1 MARAVVVA
9 ACCLVA
15 PINLSPA
22 LADAASDRAMA
33 TRYEQSAQAGDDDA
47 QFYLGALYSA
57 GVGRPRS
64 DQDAFRWFSRATD
77 QGHAHSMLIVAG
89 LYASGRGVTKDSVKA
104 YSWAYIVA
112 SASKVDE
119 DRNGARQLMSL
130 LMKRMTSD
138 EIGRAVVAARAW
150 RAVRT
155 GSAGKAPYIES
166 AGDTDQPTQAAAPPP
181 PPPPRA
187 RGRAAAG
194 ARRRGRTCDRAAR
207 AVHRHDNDG
216 SAQGH
221 ADGTVRQ
228 ECQAGRSP
236 RPDRPGSVRCA
247 QALRLLI
254 LGDTPMKLGHLIATG
269 ILAIAAA
276 GAGYYAYSNFLY
288 PPLVTTSYAS
298 VAPVSEAVYGTG
310 TVEPERWAK
319 VVPLQ
324 RRRLVELCRCEG
336 QVVRAGQVL
345 GRQDDAE
352 ERSALDQME
361 INRGQLERDLARAEK
376 DRDKSDAART
386 EYEQRWTKLEEA
398 KSRIAAQK
406 VHLDSL
412 LLKAPLDGMVLRRD
426 GEVGEIAGP
435 TDVLFWVG
443 PPAPMQVV
451 AEVNEEEINRIASG
465 QKAFLR
471 SEAFP
476 GRALRATVSQI
487 TPKGD
492 PTRKTFRVYLRLPQ
506 DTPLRIGMSV
516 EANII
521 FREKPSAIVV
531 PAEAIAGDWV
541 QMIDDGQARRVPIK
555 VGIRGNRNTE
565 IIGDIVQGHD
575 GAFTRP
581 QGPCRWHPDSHRQQ
595 LDQGRGIRCP
605 QASRPINRSQRPSL
619 P

>member
-1 MARAVVVA
+1 
-9 ACCLVA
+9 
-15 PINLSPA
+15 
-22 LADAASDRAMA
+22 
-33 TRYEQSAQAGDDDA
+33 
-47 QFYLGALYSA
+47 
-57 GVGRPRS
+57 
-64 DQDAFRWFSRATD
+64 
-77 QGHAHSMLIVAG
+77 
-89 LYASGRGVTKDSVKA
+89 
-104 YSWAYIVA
+104 
-112 SASKVDE
+112 
-119 DRNGARQLMSL
+119 
-130 LMKRMTSD
+130 
-138 EIGRAVVAARAW
+138 
-150 RAVRT
+150 
-155 GSAGKAPYIES
+155 
-166 AGDTDQPTQAAAPPP
+166 
-181 PPPPRA
+181 
-187 RGRAAAG
+187 
-194 ARRRGRTCDRAAR
+194 
-207 AVHRHDNDG
+207 
-216 SAQGH
+216 
-221 ADGTVRQ
+221 
-228 ECQAGRSP
+228 
-236 RPDRPGSVRCA
+236 
-247 QALRLLI
+247 
-254 LGDTPMKLGHLIATG
+254 MKLHHLIATG
-269 ILAIAAA
+269 IVAIAAA
-276 GAGYYAYSNFLY
+276 GAGYYSYSRFLY
-288 PPLVTTSYAS
+288 PPLVTTSIAN

-310 TVEPERWAK
+310 IVEPERWAK

-376 DRDKSDAART
+376 DRDKNDATRT

-406 VHLDSL
+406 VHLASL

-476 GRALRATVSQI
+476 GRALRANVSQI

-516 EANII
+516 EVNII

-541 QMIDDGQARRVPIK
+541 QMVDDGKVQRVPIT

-565 IIGDIVQGHD
+565 IIGDVLKGTTVLSPARRDLAD
-575 GAFTRP
+575 GARIRIDNSLTRAVEAVATTEP
-581 QGPCRWHPDSHRQQ
+581 ADQPVATPEAAVVTAAATAAPTDPDDAVISAAMTAHIDSVVNDAR
-595 LDQGRGIRCP
+595 RNIISN
-605 QASRPINRSQRPSL
+605 SR
-619 P
+619 

>member
-1 MARAVVVA
+1 
-9 ACCLVA
+9 
-15 PINLSPA
+15 
-22 LADAASDRAMA
+22 
-33 TRYEQSAQAGDDDA
+33 
-47 QFYLGALYSA
+47 
-57 GVGRPRS
+57 
-64 DQDAFRWFSRATD
+64 
-77 QGHAHSMLIVAG
+77 
-89 LYASGRGVTKDSVKA
+89 
-104 YSWAYIVA
+104 
-112 SASKVDE
+112 
-119 DRNGARQLMSL
+119 
-130 LMKRMTSD
+130 
-138 EIGRAVVAARAW
+138 
-150 RAVRT
+150 
-155 GSAGKAPYIES
+155 
-166 AGDTDQPTQAAAPPP
+166 
-181 PPPPRA
+181 
-187 RGRAAAG
+187 
-194 ARRRGRTCDRAAR
+194 
-207 AVHRHDNDG
+207 
-216 SAQGH
+216 
-221 ADGTVRQ
+221 
-228 ECQAGRSP
+228 
-236 RPDRPGSVRCA
+236 
-247 QALRLLI
+247 
-254 LGDTPMKLGHLIATG
+254 MKLRYLFATG
-269 ILAIAAA
+269 ILAIAA
-276 GAGYYAYSNFLY
+276 GAGYYSYSRFLF
-288 PPLVTTSYAS
+288 PPQVTTSYAS

-336 QVVRAGQVL
+336 QVVRVGQVL

-361 INRGQLERDLARAEK
+361 INRGQLERDLGRAEK
-376 DRDKSDAART
+376 DRDKNDAART

-406 VHLDSL
+406 VHLESL

-451 AEVNEEEINRIASG
+451 AEVNEEEINRIVSG

-521 FREKPSAIVV
+521 FREKPAAIVV

-541 QMIDDGQARRVPIK
+541 QTIDDGQVRRVPIK

-565 IIGDIVQGHD
+565 INGDIAKGTTVLSPARRDLAD
-575 GAFTRP
+575 GARIRIDNSLTRLWNP
-581 QGPCRWHPDSHRQQ
+581 R
-595 LDQGRGIRCP
+595 P
-605 QASRPINRSQRPSL
+605 QASRPINPSQHPSL
-619 P
+619 PWLPRLPPLRPRTPTTP

>member
-1 MARAVVVA
+1 
-9 ACCLVA
+9 
-15 PINLSPA
+15 
-22 LADAASDRAMA
+22 
-33 TRYEQSAQAGDDDA
+33 
-47 QFYLGALYSA
+47 
-57 GVGRPRS
+57 
-64 DQDAFRWFSRATD
+64 
-77 QGHAHSMLIVAG
+77 
-89 LYASGRGVTKDSVKA
+89 
-104 YSWAYIVA
+104 
-112 SASKVDE
+112 
-119 DRNGARQLMSL
+119 
-130 LMKRMTSD
+130 
-138 EIGRAVVAARAW
+138 
-150 RAVRT
+150 
-155 GSAGKAPYIES
+155 
-166 AGDTDQPTQAAAPPP
+166 
-181 PPPPRA
+181 
-187 RGRAAAG
+187 
-194 ARRRGRTCDRAAR
+194 
-207 AVHRHDNDG
+207 
-216 SAQGH
+216 
-221 ADGTVRQ
+221 
-228 ECQAGRSP
+228 
-236 RPDRPGSVRCA
+236 
-247 QALRLLI
+247 
-254 LGDTPMKLGHLIATG
+254 MKLRNLIATG
-269 ILAIAAA
+269 ILAVAAA
-276 GAGYYAYSNFLY
+276 GAGYYSYSRFLF

-298 VAPVSEAVYGTG
+298 LAPVSEAVYGTG

-451 AEVNEEEINRIASG
+451 AEVNEEEINRIVSG

-476 GRALRATVSQI
+476 GRALRASVSQI

-516 EANII
+516 EVNII
-521 FREKPSAIVV
+521 FREKPTAIVV
-531 PAEAIAGDWV
+531 PAEAVAGDWV
-541 QMIDDGQARRVPIK
+541 QMIDDGQVRRVPVA

-565 IIGDIVQGHD
+565 IIGDIAKGTTVLSPARRDLAD
-575 GAFTRP
+575 GTRIRIDNSVTKAVEAVAASEP
-581 QGPCRWHPDSHRQQ
+581 VVDQPVAAPEPAVLATTTSTPTDPDDAVISAAISAHIDSVVNDAR
-595 LDQGRGIRCP
+595 RNVV
-605 QASRPINRSQRPSL
+605 NR
-619 P
+619 